1 MLPRLQKRPKSR
13 IILILSN
20 ASWMWVEKVEQILK
34 KAEGLVNGVQK
45 ERGINV
51 KVESFTIDQMVF
63 RVGWWMENTDDY
75 FKLRLLV
82 NQAIVKELKGADI
95 LMPYRKGR
103 FEVNPTA
110 SGARDSNKK
119 IKKTSSRRGVFKSGI
134 PSENPDNNTYWL
146 CSNYKGLSGGVRS
159 FFLHHAW
166 WNFGADMVSKH
177 EK

>member
-1 MLPRLQKRPKSR
+1 M
-13 IILILSN
+13 
-20 ASWMWVEKVEQILK
+20 K
-34 KAEGLVNGVQK
+34 KAAGLVNGVQK

-110 SGARDSNKK
+110 SGVRDSNKK
-119 IKKTSSRRGVFKSGI
+119 IKKNEQQARGI
-134 PSENPDNNTYWL
+134 
-146 CSNYKGLSGGVRS
+146 
-159 FFLHHAW
+159 
-166 WNFGADMVSKH
+166 
-177 EK
+177 